1 MDETE
6 PVLWFGEKESMQ
18 ISTTTRA
25 FDEFE
30 LEIGK
35 CLRWN
40 QKIKSSGEA
49 TRADLQ
55 VRDKTWD
62 DSYRNAG
69 AVLIWGIYKGE
80 K

>member
-18 ISTTTRA
+18 ISITTRA

-40 QKIKSSGEA
+40 
-49 TRADLQ
+49 
-55 VRDKTWD
+55 
-62 DSYRNAG
+62 
-69 AVLIWGIYKGE
+69 
-80 K
+80 